1 MSMTFAAGVDT
12 TVPIRLGRTPS
23 GIIPLRAPAGGGQL
37 TDGSLNGTDWT
48 PSSIVL
54 QATVAGTY
62 SFLVI

>member
-23 GIIPLRAPAGGGQL
+23 GIWQLRAPVGGGQL

-48 PSSIVL
+48 PTSIVL

-62 SFLVI
+62 SFAVI